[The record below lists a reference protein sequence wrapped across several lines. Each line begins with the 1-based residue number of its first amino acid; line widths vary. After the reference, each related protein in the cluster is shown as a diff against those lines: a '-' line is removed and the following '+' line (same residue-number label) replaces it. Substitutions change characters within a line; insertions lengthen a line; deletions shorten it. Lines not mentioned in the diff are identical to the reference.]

1 MSFLE
6 LKDVSVSFGPPSNRV
21 DILKD
26 INLSV
31 EENEFVVVI
40 GFSGSGKS
48 TLMNL
53 LSGLQMPST
62 GTSTFKG
69 NAIKE
74 PGPELGMMF
83 QNYSLLPWLSVGDN
97 VKWYASESLTIQNTL
112 TRSWGAAT
120 RWASLSTRCSDSLWA
135 TRFYPRYLGKW

>member
-6 LKDVSVSFGPPSNRV
+6 LKDVNVGFGPASNRTEV
-21 DILKD
+21 LKD

-31 EENEFVVVI
+31 KENEFVAVI

-53 LSGLQMPST
+53 LSGLQKPDS
-62 GTSTFKG
+62 GEVLFKG
-69 NAIKE
+69 ESVKG
-74 PGPELGMMF
+74 PGPELGLMF

-97 VKWYASESLTIQNTL
+97 VKLAVKKVFPKLSKSEVDDKVEHYVKMVKLDHAFPVF
-112 TRSWGAAT
+112 RSN
-120 RWASLSTRCSDSLWA
+120 S
-135 TRFYPRYLGKW
+135 